1 MSTLNCPI
9 CGACSLKIPSQLGGK
24 WFVQCAECFSG
35 VEVEPGSQ
43 AGASPSFRVKG
54 GEQRTSLRDADLYR
68 RRTSF

>member
-9 CGACSLKIPSQLGGK
+9 CGASSLKIPSQLGGK
-24 WFVQCAECFSG
+24 WFVQCAKCFSG
-35 VEVEPGSQ
+35 VEVELGSQ
-43 AGASPSFRVKG
+43 AGVSPSFRVKG